1 MFIGVQRGTGVW
13 AYIGSSERERDM
25 ENFINAFIAAKEE
38 AASKYTAAA
47 VANPTLAT
55 YYTKLA
61 RAARAVA
68 SDMRLRL
75 AAA

>member
-1 MFIGVQRGTGVW
+1 
-13 AYIGSSERERDM
+13 M

-38 AASKYTAAA
+38 AASKYATAAI
-47 VANPTLAT
+47 ANPALAT

-61 RAARAVA
+61 RDSRAVA
-68 SDMRLRL
+68 FDMRLRL

>member
-1 MFIGVQRGTGVW
+1 
-13 AYIGSSERERDM
+13 M